1 MRGMKSA
8 FYYIAPKI
16 FFKEFL
22 KWVSQFP
29 AAHMARKPGEVGAV
43 KIFLGKWGVLWYF

>member
-1 MRGMKSA
+1 MNSA

-29 AAHMARKPGEVGAV
+29 AAHMAREPGQGGTG
-43 KIFLGKWGVLWYF
+43 KIFLGKGMVLWYF